1 MRLRP
6 AAPGTAVL
14 VVRMVARHCPGL
26 GAALGA
32 TALFAGLA
40 PVLLTVSMAL
50 LLDAASRTARSGAGD
65 ARLWWCLGLTGAAL
79 VFSLALGPILEA
91 LGQAAAV
98 RLRYAVQSRLM
109 AAVHRPRGL
118 EHLERPEVHTAV
130 EAARGALI
138 SFAPAEAPLVLA
150 RTSAARLGGV
160 FACVVVGT
168 FRWWLALLLAAAWT
182 GVRVPL
188 RRSVL
193 TQTTAMQDEARTVRR
208 SKYFLRLATDGKAA
222 HEVRVFGLGPWLLE
236 NFRRTWWAGMVP
248 VWRVRARFD
257 RVVVAAGVLLLC
269 CYLGAGWLLAQ
280 AAYRHQV
287 SLAQIGALL
296 PALLMTS
303 VIGGISFD
311 DMALQWMGDGLA
323 QLRRLEHRLGSAA
336 EPQPAGSRPAA
347 GPPRQEIG
355 FHGVRF
361 RYPVGDREVLAGVD
375 LVVEAGRSTA
385 IVGVNGAGKTTLVK
399 LLAGLYRPTEGTVTV
414 DGQDLASLDARA
426 WQRCV
431 ALINQDVVRFP
442 LSLEENIALGAPRAP
457 VDHARLREAL
467 RLSGGEA
474 LPDSLPAGW
483 ATRLSPHYPGG
494 TGLSAGQWQ
503 RVALARALY
512 AVRHHAGVL
521 VLDEPTSALD
531 VRGEADFHRRFLD
544 ITRGVTTVII
554 SHRFSSVRQAD
565 TICVL
570 EGGRVVER
578 GSHEELLQCD
588 GRYAR
593 MFRLQAERFAEEPR
607 S

>member
-1 MRLRP
+1 MRPRRTS
-6 AAPGTAVL
+6 PGTAAL
-14 VVRMVARHCPGL
+14 VVRLVARHCPGL
-26 GAALGA
+26 GTALGV
-32 TALFAGLA
+32 TALLAGLA

-50 LLDAASRTARSGAGD
+50 LLDAASRTADSGSLD
-65 ARLWWCLGLTGAAL
+65 ARLWYRLGLTGAAL
-79 VFSLALGPILEA
+79 VLSLALGPVLEA

-109 AAVHRPRGL
+109 AAVHRPCGL
-118 EHLERPEVHTAV
+118 EHLERPEVLTAV

-138 SFAPAEAPLVLA
+138 SFAPAEAPLLLA
-150 RTSAARLGGV
+150 RTAAARLGGV

-168 FRWWLALLLAAAWT
+168 FRWWLGVLLAVAWT
-182 GVRVPL
+182 AVRIPL

-193 TQTTAMQDEARTVRR
+193 TQTTAMREEARTVRR
-208 SKYFLRLATDGKAA
+208 SKYFLRLATDGRAA
-222 HEVRVFGLGPWLLE
+222 HEIRVFGLGPWLLE
-236 NFRRTWWAGMVP
+236 GFRRTWWAGMVP

-257 RVVVAAGVLLLC
+257 RIVVAAGGLLLC
-269 CYLGAGWLLAQ
+269 CYLGAGLLLAQ
-280 AAYRHQV
+280 AAHRHQL
-287 SLAQIGALL
+287 SLTQVGALL

-311 DMALQWMGDGLA
+311 DMALQWTGDALE
-323 QLRRLEHRLGSAA
+323 QLRRLEQRLESAA
-336 EPQPAGSRPAA
+336 GPRPAGPRPAA
-347 GPPRQEIG
+347 GPLRREIA
-355 FHGVRF
+355 FRGVGF
-361 RYPVGDREVLAGVD
+361 RYPAGESEVLTGVD

-414 DGQDLASLDARA
+414 DGQDLASLDARD
-426 WQRCV
+426 WQRRV
-431 ALINQDVVRFP
+431 ALIDQHVVRFP

-457 VDHARLREAL
+457 VDRAGLREAL
-467 RLSGGEA
+467 SLSGGAA

-531 VRGEADFHRRFLD
+531 VQGEADFHRRFLD
-544 ITRGVTTVII
+544 ITRGATTVII
-554 SHRFSSVRQAD
+554 SHRFSSVRRAD

-570 EGGRVVER
+570 DGGRVVER
-578 GSHEELLQCD
+578 GSHEELLRCD

-593 MFRLQAERFAEEPR
+593 MFRLQAERFAAEPR
-607 S
+607 P